1 MKRKD
6 EKVMSEKFNVA
17 DIFGENVFNDT
28 VMKERL
34 PKNVYK
40 NLKLAI
46 AGVQELNITDADV
59 IANAMKNWA
68 IEKGATHYTHWFQ
81 PLTGTTAEK
90 HDSFISAPKSD
101 GKVLMEFSGKELI
114 KGEPDASSFPSGGL
128 RATFEAR
135 GYTAWD
141 CTSPAF
147 VREGAQGAT
156 LCIPTAFCSYTGEAL
171 DQKTPLLR
179 SMEAINDQALRLLR
193 LFGNTTSKK
202 VTPSVGPEQE
212 YFIVDREKYLQRKD
226 LIFTGRTLFGAMP
239 PKGQEMDDHYFGAI
253 RERIAAYMRDVN
265 KELWKLGVS
274 AKTQHNE
281 VAPAQHELAP
291 IYAEC
296 NVAVDHNQL
305 IMETLKKV
313 AGRHGLQ
320 CLLHEKPFAGVNG
333 SGKHDNWSITT
344 DDGINMLEP
353 GKTPHDNVQFLL
365 VLTCMLKAIDEH
377 AALLRAAAADVGNDH
392 RLGANEAPP
401 AILSIYLGDQL
412 GDVLNQLIATGTATH
427 SLKGEKLETG
437 VKTIPD
443 FMKDATDRNRTSPF
457 AFTGNKF
464 EFRMV
469 GSQDSVAQAN
479 IVLNTIV
486 AEAFSDACDILEKAD
501 NFDLAVHDLIKDYA
515 VEHQR
520 IVFNG
525 NGYSD
530 EWVAEAERR
539 GLPNIKSMVDAIPA
553 YVAPESVA
561 AFEKFGVFTKTELES
576 RAEIEYET
584 YAKTINIEAKAMIDI
599 AGKQIIPAVIKYITS
614 LAQSV
619 NSVKSAVA
627 DADVSV
633 QSELLTES
641 SALLSDAQVALAKL
655 KDETAKAGA
664 MEEGREQAV
673 YYRDVVKT
681 AMDALRTPVDEL
693 EMIVDKEMW
702 PMPSYGDL
710 IFEV

>member
-1 MKRKD
+1 
-6 EKVMSEKFNVA
+6 MSEQEYFNVA
-17 DIFGENVFNDT
+17 DIFGENVFNDA
-28 VMKERL
+28 VMQERL
-34 PKNVYK
+34 PKKVYK
-40 NLKLAI
+40 KLHEVMDE
-46 AGVQELNITDADV
+46 GQDLDLETADV
-59 IANAMKNWA
+59 IAHEMKEWA

-81 PLTGTTAEK
+81 PLTGVTAEK
-90 HDSFISAPKSD
+90 HDSFITSPMPN
-101 GKVLMEFSGKELI
+101 GKVLMSFSGKELI

-147 VREGAQGAT
+147 VRQDAAGAT

-333 SGKHDNWSITT
+333 SGKNDNWSITT
-344 DDGINMLEP
+344 DDGINLLDP

-377 AALLRAAAADVGNDH
+377 ASLLRAAAADVGNDH

-412 GDVLNQLIATGTATH
+412 GDVLNQLISTGTATH

-486 AEAFSDACDILEKAD
+486 AEAFSDACDVLEKAD

-599 AGKQIIPAVIKYITS
+599 AGKQIIPAVIKYVTS

-619 NSVKSAVA
+619 SAVKAAAA
-627 DADVSV
+627 DVDVSV
-633 QSELLTES
+633 QTELLTET
-641 SALLSDAQVALAKL
+641 SALLSDAKVALAKL
-655 KDETAKAGA
+655 IDETDKAGA
-664 MEEGREQAV
+664 MEEGRDQAV
-673 YYRDVVKT
+673 YYRDVIKT
-681 AMDALRTPVDEL
+681 AMDELRAPVDKL

>member
-1 MKRKD
+1 
-6 EKVMSEKFNVA
+6 MSERFNVA
-17 DIFGENVFNDT
+17 DIFGENVFNDA
-28 VMKERL
+28 VMRERL
-34 PKNVYK
+34 PKGTYK
-40 NLKLAI
+40 KLH
-46 AGVQELNITDADV
+46 ELLDEGKELDLATADV
-59 IANAMKNWA
+59 IAHEMKEWG

-81 PLTGTTAEK
+81 PLTGVTAEK
-90 HDSFISAPKSD
+90 HDSVITSPMPN
-101 GKVLMEFSGKELI
+101 GKVLMSFSGKELI

-141 CTSPAF
+141 CSSPAF
-147 VREGAQGAT
+147 VRQDAAGAT

-171 DQKTPLLR
+171 DQKTPLMR
-179 SMEAINDQALRLLR
+179 SMEAINEQSLRLLR

-202 VTPSVGPEQE
+202 VKPSVGPEQE
-212 YFIVDREKYLQRKD
+212 YFLVDREKYLQRKD

-344 DDGINMLEP
+344 DDGINLLEP

-365 VLTCMLKAIDEH
+365 VLTCILKAIDEH

-412 GDVLNQLIATGTATH
+412 GDVLNQLISTGTATH

-486 AEAFSDACDILEKAD
+486 AEAFSDACDVLEKAD

-599 AGKQIIPAVIKYITS
+599 AGKQIIPAVIKYVTS

-619 NSVKSAVA
+619 SAVKAAAA
-627 DADVSV
+627 DVDVSV
-633 QSELLTES
+633 QTELLTET
-641 SALLSDAQVALAKL
+641 SALLSDAKVALAKL
-655 KDETAKAGA
+655 IDETDKAGA
-664 MEEGREQAV
+664 MEEGRDQAV
-673 YYRDVVKT
+673 YYRDVIKT
-681 AMDALRTPVDEL
+681 AMDELRAPVDKL

-710 IFEV
+710 LFEVSAI